1 MAKPF
6 VNDRGFIKC
15 PCRRCLNNASHQ
27 LEELESHIFRN
38 GFMFGYNQWIHHG
51 EPATGN
57 AGTTVAGPSGGIHE
71 RDEMFDVLDDIISED
86 VDDDAVGGP
95 SSNDQYDDLFAALR
109 SELYPGLLKL
119 LKLAF
124 PKIDLVESHYE
135 AKKLMTKMVLGYSS
149 IHVCKNDCALFW
161 KENSLKDTCPVCSES
176 RWKLQSGKRSGKN
189 VPHKV
194 LRYFPV
200 GPRLKRLFATSTT
213 AKLMWWHST
222 GKSKD
227 NDVMRHPVDGKSWQ
241 EFDKRHPQFAGD
253 VRNVRLG
260 LAADGFNPFGNMSLS
275 YSMWPVVLTTYNLP
289 PWICMKAEYL
299 MLSLLIP
306 GPQSPVNDFPAR
318 SSLSGWSGQGYRA
331 CPTCNEDTPSM
342 RVIGKT
348 AYFGHRRFLPTNHHW
363 RSNLQFDGRTER
375 KRPPRRF
382 STTDILEQLRR
393 VKTGIPGKHPSY
405 GGVKRKRGDDEI
417 NWRKKSI
424 FYELPYW
431 ATIELKHNLDVMH
444 IEKNVCDSL
453 VGTLLA
459 DPHKSKDT
467 DNARRDLAK
476 LGIRH
481 ELHLFEDGNKL
492 MKPAVDYTFSDANRR
507 KFCRFIRS
515 VKFPDGF
522 ASNLSK
528 NVAQNDS
535 RLLGLKSHD
544 CHVIMQR
551 LLPVGCRSLV
561 NKNIWSTIVELCTF
575 FKQLCASTVNV
586 SDMVEAQNQL
596 VLILCKLE
604 RIFPPAFFDIMIHLV
619 LHLPEEAILGGP
631 VHMRW
636 MYPFERYLKR
646 LKDYVRNAAKLE
658 GSIAEGFVVDEAL
671 TFCSR
676 YFDDVETRFNRPDRN
691 DDGIHPTRQLSVFE
705 SQCKPL
711 GKQSYV
717 ELDNNDRDK
726 AEFYILNNSPE
737 LEPYLNERKQE
748 LHVRLGEGCLN
759 INEVHRTEFAGWF
772 FEKIYA
778 LHRMQAPEVTTELLS
793 LSSKTNM
800 VVSSY
805 PACIVNYVRFVTHD
819 RDVRLRTQNIVL
831 FRCKWF
837 KCDSKHMVTEN
848 NITSIDINGEAYKDD
863 QFILASQAKQVF
875 YVADPSRG
883 PNWRVVQHVKH
894 RSIWD
899 ITDDGLSD
907 IDLLQHN
914 SSSNFTLFVDLG
926 NL

>member
-1 MAKPF
+1 
-6 VNDRGFIKC
+6 
-15 PCRRCLNNASHQ
+15 
-27 LEELESHIFRN
+27 
-38 GFMFGYNQWIHHG
+38 
-51 EPATGN
+51 
-57 AGTTVAGPSGGIHE
+57 
-71 RDEMFDVLDDIISED
+71 
-86 VDDDAVGGP
+86 
-95 SSNDQYDDLFAALR
+95 
-109 SELYPGLLKL
+109 
-119 LKLAF
+119 
-124 PKIDLVESHYE
+124 
-135 AKKLMTKMVLGYSS
+135 
-149 IHVCKNDCALFW
+149 
-161 KENSLKDTCPVCSES
+161 
-176 RWKLQSGKRSGKN
+176 
-189 VPHKV
+189 
-194 LRYFPV
+194 
-200 GPRLKRLFATSTT
+200 
-213 AKLMWWHST
+213 
-222 GKSKD
+222 
-227 NDVMRHPVDGKSWQ
+227 
-241 EFDKRHPQFAGD
+241 
-253 VRNVRLG
+253 
-260 LAADGFNPFGNMSLS
+260 MSLS
-275 YSMWPVVLTTYNLP
+275 YSIWPVVLTTYNLP

-306 GPQSPVNDFPAR
+306 GLQSPGKDMDVFLRPLIDELKELWVHGLDTRDAAYENGVFRMRVVLLWTVNDFPAR

-348 AYFGHRRFLPTNHHW
+348 AYFGHRCFLPSNHHW

-382 STTDILEQLRR
+382 STTDILEQLHR
-393 VKTGIPGKHPSY
+393 VKTSIPGKHPNY
-405 GGVKRKRGDDEI
+405 EGVKQKRGDDEL

-444 IEKNVCDSL
+444 IKKNVCDSL
-453 VGTLLA
+453 LRTLLA

-481 ELHLFEDGNKL
+481 ELHLFKDGNKL
-492 MKPAVDYTFSDANRR
+492 MKPAADYTFSEANRR
-507 KFCRFIRS
+507 KFCRFIIS

-522 ASNLSK
+522 ASNMSK
-528 NVAQNDS
+528 KVAQNDS

-551 LLPVGCRSLV
+551 LLLVGCRSLV
-561 NKNIWSTIVELCTF
+561 TKNIWSTIVELCTF

-586 SDMVEAQNQL
+586 SDMVEAQKQL

-619 LHLPEEAILGGP
+619 LHLPEEAILSGP

-646 LKDYVRNAAKLE
+646 LKDYVRNATKPE
-658 GSIAEGFVVDEAL
+658 GSIAEGYVVDEAL
-671 TFCSR
+671 AFCSR
-676 YFDDVETRFNRPDRN
+676 YFDDVETRFNRPDMN

-737 LEPYLNERKQE
+737 LEPYLK
-748 LHVRLGEGCLN
+748 
-759 INEVHRTEFAGWF
+759 
-772 FEKIYA
+772 
-778 LHRMQAPEVTTELLS
+778 MQAPEVTTELLS
-793 LSSKTNM
+793 LSSKMNM

-805 PACIVNYVRFVTHD
+805 PACIVNGVRFITHD
-819 RDVRLRTQNIVL
+819 RDVRLRTQNSGVSVPGTGQEMFYGQLQEILEFSYLNGFSVVL

-863 QFILASQAKQVF
+863 QFILASQAKHVF

-883 PNWRVVQHVKH
+883 PNWCVVQHVKH
-894 RSIWD
+894 LTNASRHV
-899 ITDDGLSD
+899 TDDSSFLNDADEVELSD
-907 IDLLQHN
+907 EEDESVEEYADEETDVENDIDTEEDDDDRSYHA
-914 SSSNFTLFVDLG
+914 SDSD
-926 NL
+926 

>member
-27 LEELESHIFRN
+27 LEDLESHIFRN

-51 EPATGN
+51 EPATAN

-86 VDDDAVGGP
+86 ADEDAVGGP

-135 AKKLMTKMVLGYSS
+135 AKKLMTKMGLGYSS

-200 GPRLKRLFATSTT
+200 GPRLKRLFATSKT
-213 AKLMWWHST
+213 AKLMRWHST

-342 RVIGKT
+342 RVIEKT
-348 AYFGHRRFLPTNHHW
+348 AYFGHRRFLATNHHW

-375 KRPPRRF
+375 KRPLRRF

-393 VKTGIPGKHPSY
+393 VKTGIPGKHPNY
-405 GGVKRKRGDDEI
+405 GGVKRKRGDDEL

-453 VGTLLA
+453 LGTLLA

-492 MKPAVDYTFSDANRR
+492 MKPAADYTFSEANRR

-522 ASNLSK
+522 ASNMSK
-528 NVAQNDS
+528 KVAQNDS

-561 NKNIWSTIVELCTF
+561 TKNIWSTIVEFCTF

-586 SDMVEAQNQL
+586 SDMVEAQKQL

-646 LKDYVRNAAKLE
+646 LKDYVRNAAKPE
-658 GSIAEGFVVDEAL
+658 GSIAEGYVVDEAL

-691 DDGIHPTRQLSVFE
+691 DDGMHPTRQLSVFE

-737 LEPYLNERKQE
+737 LEPYLNEHKQE
-748 LHVRLGEGCLN
+748 LHVRLREGCLN
-759 INEVHRTEFAGWF
+759 INEVYRTEFAGWF

-778 LHRMQAPEVTTELLS
+778 MHRMQAPEVTTELLS

-805 PACIVNYVRFVTHD
+805 PACIVNV
-819 RDVRLRTQNIVL
+819 VL

-883 PNWRVVQHVKH
+883 PNWCVVQHVKH

>member
-27 LEELESHIFRN
+27 LEDLESHIFRN

-51 EPATGN
+51 EPATAN

-86 VDDDAVGGP
+86 ADEDAVGGP

-109 SELYPGLLKL
+109 SELYPGWTNKSFDELLKL

-135 AKKLMTKMVLGYSS
+135 AKKLMTKMGLRYSS

-200 GPRLKRLFATSTT
+200 GPRLKRLFATSKT
-213 AKLMWWHST
+213 AKLMRWHST

-306 GPQSPVNDFPAR
+306 GPQSPGKDMDVFLRPLIDELKELWVHGLDTRDTAYENGVFRMRAALLWTINDFPAR

-348 AYFGHRRFLPTNHHW
+348 AYFGHRRFLATNHHW

-382 STTDILEQLRR
+382 STTNILEQLRR
-393 VKTGIPGKHPSY
+393 VKTGIPGKHPNY
-405 GGVKRKRGDDEI
+405 GGVKRKRGDDEL

-453 VGTLLA
+453 LGTLLA

-492 MKPAVDYTFSDANRR
+492 MKPAADYTFSEANRR

-522 ASNLSK
+522 ASNMSK
-528 NVAQNDS
+528 KVAQNDS

-561 NKNIWSTIVELCTF
+561 TKNIWSTIVELCTF

-586 SDMVEAQNQL
+586 SDMVEAQKQL

-646 LKDYVRNAAKLE
+646 LKDYVRNAAKPE
-658 GSIAEGFVVDEAL
+658 GSIAEGYVVDEAL

-691 DDGIHPTRQLSVFE
+691 DDGMHPTRQLS
-705 SQCKPL
+705 
-711 GKQSYV
+711 
-717 ELDNNDRDK
+717 
-726 AEFYILNNSPE
+726 
-737 LEPYLNERKQE
+737 
-748 LHVRLGEGCLN
+748 
-759 INEVHRTEFAGWF
+759 
-772 FEKIYA
+772 IYA
-778 LHRMQAPEVTTELLS
+778 MHRMQAPEVTTELLS

-805 PACIVNYVRFVTHD
+805 PACIVNGVRFVTHD
-819 RDVRLRTQNIVL
+819 RDVRLRTQNSGVSVPGTGQEMFYGQLQQILEFSYLNGFSVVL
-831 FRCKWF
+831 F
-837 KCDSKHMVTEN
+837 
-848 NITSIDINGEAYKDD
+848 SIDINGEAYKDD

-883 PNWRVVQHVKH
+883 PNWCVVQHVKH

-926 NL
+926 NLQLVQLHIV